1 MLFKNIIRN
10 PERGVR
16 RGENV
21 KGISGDR
28 ADKKTVMERCGFQ
41 EEELEKGGKS

>member
-1 MLFKNIIRN
+1 MRK

-21 KGISGDR
+21 KGESGDGE
-28 ADKKTVMERCGFQ
+28 DKKTVMERCGFQ